1 MVTNAATR
9 IAADGNATAQHL
21 SGWFSYRLVKRCQT
35 LEAAQAVMK
44 QLKDRG
50 QASQLVMDDGLSVV
64 TQRN

>member
-1 MVTNAATR
+1 MVTNAATLK
-9 IAADGNATAQHL
+9 AADGDSMGHL
-21 SGWFSYRLVKRCQT
+21 SGWHRYRLVKRCQT

-50 QASQLVMDDGLSVV
+50 LASQLVMDNGLSVV